1 MVQKPWFKIFIWF
14 LVTFFFFLTSAVV
27 ISLLKP
33 GPSESEVMSY
43 MSAMMAA
50 MENSIMGVMMG
61 NEGSSILQTI
71 LKWTIGLFPFATI
84 LSVIIGLILRKR
96 SGEDR
101 NV

>member
-1 MVQKPWFKIFIWF
+1 
-14 LVTFFFFLTSAVV
+14 
-27 ISLLKP
+27 
-33 GPSESEVMSY
+33 MSY

-61 NEGSSILQTI
+61 NEGGSTLQTI
-71 LKWTIGLFPFATI
+71 LKWTIALFPFATI
-84 LSVIIGLILRKR
+84 LSVIVGLILRKR

>member
-14 LVTFFFFLTSAVV
+14 LATFFFFLASAVV

-33 GPSESEVMSY
+33 GPSESEAMSY

-61 NEGSSILQTI
+61 NEGGSTLQTI
-71 LKWTIGLFPFATI
+71 LKWTIALFPFATI
-84 LSVIIGLILRKR
+84 LSVIVGLILRKR